1 MKTGL
6 ETQDIDSFSDAV
18 AKKVVDQL
26 KRMMQRQGVGLD
38 DLLTLEER

>member
-1 MKTGL
+1 MKTEF

-18 AKKVVDQL
+18 AQKVIDLL
-26 KRMMQRQGVGLD
+26 KPLLPGQGAGLD